1 MSDPTN
7 PGIPPIP
14 RSTSAGDAITATL
27 AGMRPPPTVLDVH
40 TTEPV
45 PALLPRAPAPLRLP
59 VPRVVPSVTVG
70 DVVRNALSLGE
81 PAAPTSSTSA
91 PTQGATPDSA
101 PEVRD
106 ALPETA
112 PVTAEAL
119 AETGPAPRKRPS
131 TGTYDPTSGYRRG
144 PWGADESVALALAV
158 LRGTTREDL
167 FLDFPTRSPEALSH
181 RLKRW
186 TRVAAN
192 LASITANAG
201 TAFALFW
208 AWAKDAFHVASKAV
222 RESRNDGLLMPPV
235 LIPYA
240 LAGYDFLTL
249 SAGAHD
255 GAALPLRTVLLRAVQ
270 GVPEDAAETVAED
283 TASNAAPDTTAP
295 DTAAFVYDPQG
306 GIVAE
311 EWAFQRQSRRADVV
325 RFWHRVFAGADA
337 VPARETVRMAVSLD
351 GVESAPEAASLG
363 VTASETAPP
372 DANASGANASARPR
386 AQDVAARVNAVL
398 AQVNAL
404 CEKITQGAPSP
415 EPPPATPE
423 RLPPAFDAALRTL
436 EASMHARTELMSVC
450 GEMLTR
456 LSGTLAEEPP
466 RHGVIDD
473 ARTIRHALE
482 SGLPIDELALL
493 RALAVR
499 VEALS
504 DVVTDF
510 HVAFLTARHADTR
523 LTRAVE
529 VLRPLTGSAPAA
541 DTNAAPTS

>member
-14 RSTSAGDAITATL
+14 RSTPAGDAITATL

-40 TTEPV
+40 TTEPA

-70 DVVRNALSLGE
+70 DVVRNALTLGE

-91 PTQGATPDSA
+91 PTPGVTTNAS

-186 TRVAAN
+186 TRVAAD
-192 LASITANAG
+192 TMVVDP
-201 TAFALFW
+201 LFW
-208 AWAKDAFHVASKAV
+208 ARAKDAFHVASKAV

-240 LAGYDFLTL
+240 LAGYDFLTHA
-249 SAGAHD
+249 AGAHD
-255 GAALPLRTVLLRAVQ
+255 GAALPLRAVLLRAVQ
-270 GVPEDAAETVAED
+270 GAPEDAAED
-283 TASNAAPDTTAP
+283 TASNAAPDTATP
-295 DTAAFVYDPQG
+295 VYDPQPVTFVDTAVPPRHG
-306 GIVAE
+306 V
-311 EWAFQRQSRRADVV
+311 S
-325 RFWHRVFAGADA
+325 AGA

-363 VTASETAPP
+363 VASSDTAPP
-372 DANASGANASARPR
+372 DANAAERPS

>member
-40 TTEPV
+40 TTEPA

-208 AWAKDAFHVASKAV
+208 ARAKDAFHTASKAV

-270 GVPEDAAETVAED
+270 GAPEDAAED
-283 TASNAAPDTTAP
+283 TASNAAPDTATP
-295 DTAAFVYDPQG
+295 VYDPQPVTFVDTAVPPRHG
-306 GIVAE
+306 V
-311 EWAFQRQSRRADVV
+311 S
-325 RFWHRVFAGADA
+325 AGA

-363 VTASETAPP
+363 VASSDTAPP

-386 AQDVAARVNAVL
+386 AQDVAAWVNDVLARVNAL
-398 AQVNAL
+398 S
-404 CEKITQGAPSP
+404 EKIAQGAPPP

>member
-1 MSDPTN
+1 MSDPTS

-14 RSTSAGDAITATL
+14 RSTPAGDAITATL

-40 TTEPV
+40 TTEPA

-70 DVVRNALSLGE
+70 DVVRNALTLGE

-91 PTQGATPDSA
+91 PTPGVTTNAA

-144 PWGADESVALALAV
+144 PWSADESVALALAV

-186 TRVAAN
+186 TRVAAD
-192 LASITANAG
+192 TMVVDP
-201 TAFALFW
+201 LFW
-208 AWAKDAFHVASKAV
+208 ARAKDAFHVASKAV

-270 GVPEDAAETVAED
+270 GAPEDAAED
-283 TASNAAPDTTAP
+283 TASNAAPDTATP
-295 DTAAFVYDPQG
+295 VYDPQP
-306 GIVAE
+306 VTFVDTAVPP
-311 EWAFQRQSRRADVV
+311 R
-325 RFWHRVFAGADA
+325 HRVFAGADA

-423 RLPPAFDAALRTL
+423 RLPSAFDAALRTL
-436 EASMHARTELMSVC
+436 EASMHARTKLMSVC

-523 LTRAVE
+523 LTRDVE
-529 VLRPLTGSAPAA
+529 ALRPLTGAAPAA
-541 DTNAAPTS
+541 DTNAAPIA

>member
-1 MSDPTN
+1 MSDPTS

-14 RSTSAGDAITATL
+14 RSTPAGDAITATL

-70 DVVRNALSLGE
+70 DVVRNALTLGE

-91 PTQGATPDSA
+91 PTPGVTTNAA

-186 TRVAAN
+186 TRVAAD
-192 LASITANAG
+192 TMVVDP
-201 TAFALFW
+201 LFW
-208 AWAKDAFHVASKAV
+208 ARAKDAFHVASKAV

-270 GVPEDAAETVAED
+270 GAPEDAAED
-283 TASNAAPDTTAP
+283 TASNAAPDTATP
-295 DTAAFVYDPQG
+295 VYDPQPVTFVDTAVPPRHG
-306 GIVAE
+306 V
-311 EWAFQRQSRRADVV
+311 S
-325 RFWHRVFAGADA
+325 AGA

-363 VTASETAPP
+363 VASSDTAPP
-372 DANASGANASARPR
+372 DANAAERPS
-386 AQDVAARVNAVL
+386 AQDVAAWVNDVLARVNAL
-398 AQVNAL
+398 S
-404 CEKITQGAPSP
+404 EKIAQGAPPP

>member
-40 TTEPV
+40 TTEPA

-91 PTQGATPDSA
+91 PTPGVTTNAA

-144 PWGADESVALALAV
+144 PWSADESVALALAV

-186 TRVAAN
+186 TRVAADTM
-192 LASITANAG
+192 AVDP
-201 TAFALFW
+201 LFW
-208 AWAKDAFHVASKAV
+208 ARAKDAFHVASKAV

-240 LAGYDFLTL
+240 LAGYDFLTH

-270 GVPEDAAETVAED
+270 GAPEDAAED
-283 TASNAAPDTTAP
+283 TASNTAP
-295 DTAAFVYDPQG
+295 DPLAPVYDPQP
-306 GIVAE
+306 VTFVDTAVPP
-311 EWAFQRQSRRADVV
+311 R
-325 RFWHRVFAGADA
+325 HRVFAGADA

-351 GVESAPEAASLG
+351 GVERAPEAASLG
-363 VTASETAPP
+363 VASSDTAPP
-372 DANASGANASARPR
+372 DANASGANAAARPS

-436 EASMHARTELMSVC
+436 EASMRARTKLMSVC

-504 DVVTDF
+504 DVVTDL

-523 LTRAVE
+523 LTHAVE

-541 DTNAAPTS
+541 DTNAAPTA

>member
-40 TTEPV
+40 TTEPA

-81 PAAPTSSTSA
+81 PAAPT
-91 PTQGATPDSA
+91 PDST
-101 PEVRD
+101 PVVRD

-192 LASITANAG
+192 LACITDNAG

-208 AWAKDAFHVASKAV
+208 ARAKDAFHVASKAV

-240 LAGYDFLTL
+240 LAGYDFLTHA
-249 SAGAHD
+249 AGAHD
-255 GAALPLRTVLLRAVQ
+255 GAALPLRAVLLRAVR
-270 GVPEDAAETVAED
+270 GAPEDAAED
-283 TASNAAPDTTAP
+283 TASNTAP
-295 DTAAFVYDPQG
+295 DPLAPVYDPQPVTFVDTAVPPRHG
-306 GIVAE
+306 V
-311 EWAFQRQSRRADVV
+311 S
-325 RFWHRVFAGADA
+325 AGA

-351 GVESAPEAASLG
+351 GVERAPEAASLG
-363 VTASETAPP
+363 VASSDAVPP
-372 DANASGANASARPR
+372 DANAAERPS

-436 EASMHARTELMSVC
+436 EASMRARTKLMSVC

>member
-40 TTEPV
+40 TTEPA
-45 PALLPRAPAPLRLP
+45 PALLPRAPAPMRLP

-81 PAAPTSSTSA
+81 PAAPT
-91 PTQGATPDSA
+91 PDST
-101 PEVRD
+101 PVVRD

-186 TRVAAN
+186 TRVAAD
-192 LASITANAG
+192 TMVVDP
-201 TAFALFW
+201 LFW
-208 AWAKDAFHVASKAV
+208 ARAKDAFHVASKAV

-240 LAGYDFLTL
+240 LAGYDFLTH

-270 GVPEDAAETVAED
+270 GAPEDAAED
-283 TASNAAPDTTAP
+283 TASNAAPDTATP
-295 DTAAFVYDPQG
+295 VYDPQP
-306 GIVAE
+306 VTFVDTAVPP
-311 EWAFQRQSRRADVV
+311 R
-325 RFWHRVFAGADA
+325 HRVFAGADA

-351 GVESAPEAASLG
+351 GVESVPEAASLG

-372 DANASGANASARPR
+372 DANASDANASARPR
-386 AQDVAARVNAVL
+386 AQDVAAWVNDVLARVNAL
-398 AQVNAL
+398 S
-404 CEKITQGAPSP
+404 EKIAQGAPVPPP

-423 RLPPAFDAALRTL
+423 RVPPEFDAALRTL
-436 EASMHARTELMSVC
+436 EASKHARTKLMSVC

-504 DVVTDF
+504 DVVTDL

-529 VLRPLTGSAPAA
+529 VLRPLTGLAPAA

>member
-14 RSTSAGDAITATL
+14 RSTPAGDAITATL

-40 TTEPV
+40 TTEPA

-70 DVVRNALSLGE
+70 DVVRNALTLGE
-81 PAAPTSSTSA
+81 PAAPT
-91 PTQGATPDSA
+91 PDST
-101 PEVRD
+101 PVVRD

-131 TGTYDPTSGYRRG
+131 SGTYDPTSGYRRG

-192 LASITANAG
+192 LASITDNAG

-208 AWAKDAFHVASKAV
+208 ARAKDAFHVASKAV

-240 LAGYDFLTL
+240 LAGYDFLTH

-270 GVPEDAAETVAED
+270 GAPEDAAED
-283 TASNAAPDTTAP
+283 TASNTAP
-295 DTAAFVYDPQG
+295 DPLAPVYDPQP
-306 GIVAE
+306 VTFVDTAVPP
-311 EWAFQRQSRRADVV
+311 R
-325 RFWHRVFAGADA
+325 HRVFAGADA

-351 GVESAPEAASLG
+351 GVESAPEAAALG

-372 DANASGANASARPR
+372 DANASGANTPAPSR

-404 CEKITQGAPSP
+404 SEKIAQGAPVPSP
-415 EPPPATPE
+415 QPPPATPPATPE
-423 RLPPAFDAALRTL
+423 RLPPEFDAALRTL
-436 EASMHARTELMSVC
+436 EASMNARTKLMSVC

-504 DVVTDF
+504 DVVTDL
-510 HVAFLTARHADTR
+510 HVAFLMARHADAR

>member
-40 TTEPV
+40 TTEPA

-70 DVVRNALSLGE
+70 DVVRNALTLGE
-81 PAAPTSSTSA
+81 PAAPT
-91 PTQGATPDSA
+91 PDST
-101 PEVRD
+101 PVVRD

-192 LASITANAG
+192 LACITDNAG

-208 AWAKDAFHVASKAV
+208 ARAKDAFHVASKAV

-240 LAGYDFLTL
+240 LAGYDFLTHA
-249 SAGAHD
+249 AGAHD
-255 GAALPLRTVLLRAVQ
+255 GAALPLRAVLLRAVR
-270 GVPEDAAETVAED
+270 GAPEDAAED
-283 TASNAAPDTTAP
+283 TASNTAP
-295 DTAAFVYDPQG
+295 DPLAPVYDPQPVTFVDTAVPPRHG
-306 GIVAE
+306 V
-311 EWAFQRQSRRADVV
+311 S
-325 RFWHRVFAGADA
+325 AGA

-363 VTASETAPP
+363 VASSDTAPP
-372 DANASGANASARPR
+372 DANASGANASARPS

-423 RLPPAFDAALRTL
+423 WMPPEFDAALRTF
-436 EASMHARTELMSVC
+436 EASMHARTKLMSVC